1 MDTKLKKFNRSKAVK
16 STVAVLAV
24 VFFLIAGYYASIFAK
39 GFFIYSVQQS
49 DNYTQ
54 TYPFTHTLAWQDT
67 EKLFS
72 MLQVRSY
79 GSSDEAVEEFINDN
93 LDSTVVEYI
102 NDREKDALEAYN
114 TLKKYNFKTIEVID
128 RVIISVEYNQYICYF
143 DECGNRMKRIGN
155 DFYYSDWEE
164 DDVFDTTTTTAP
176 TTTMDTT
183 LTDTTAESETNNGNA
198 TNTTTVTVELSTTP
212 GDEFCSLIIG
222 CIEDLEECMRF
233 DISEET
239 IRNHYKNQRRGQL
252 STHYWEMYHNSMNA
266 QFDIQNINYALID
279 REKGVVATNC
289 GVVAEDTAETALKKV
304 GGDWQCSYVNGQ
316 TKVTGGKT
324 TVAPNTYSLLYEE
337 MLGSYDSS
345 LENAISNVLDPD
357 CELYYGVP
365 VTIAG
370 VDTMDFYS
378 ALSFLDAN
386 FRHTHL
392 AGTTP
397 SQLLTTAMWTTVI
410 CLVLSFA
417 CVIFL
422 MCVCGKD
429 KNGEVALSPLDKL
442 WPELHIVLALGVMAV
457 CAAGVVGLVVLEYD
471 TYSFYM
477 SEAMWKLYSI
487 AMPHSSLLTA
497 LLCGIFAVC
506 GLSCLLSL
514 IRSIKAKKFFKSLL
528 IYKILKLSFKAV
540 AFICK
545 KLWKLIRFICKKIKK
560 PFVYLYK
567 KFLFLVSTDYSRGK
581 GNRFKIIA
589 SAVIAGFL
597 FINAWLCF
605 AFGWESAEFL
615 FFLFMVPINA
625 VALLAALYGV
635 VSIDRIMK
643 GVYHIKQGDLDYK
656 INTTYM
662 PDFLKR
668 FAGDIATM
676 QSGMQNAIEGAVRD
690 QRMKAELITNVSHD
704 LKTPLTSIV
713 NYVDLLKRCEV
724 ENEDAKKYIDI
735 LEEKSQRMK
744 KLIED
749 LVEASK
755 ASTGNIEIHPISINL
770 CELMVQT
777 VGEYTEELE
786 KSGISI
792 IYRAPETP
800 VFILADGMKTSRIVE
815 NLFSNVKKYA
825 MPDTRVFVEVS
836 QSGNFGTVTI
846 KNISKNPIDVSAE
859 ELTQR
864 FVRGDTSRST
874 EGSGLGLSI
883 AESLCTLQN
892 GKLDIS
898 VDGDLFKAT
907 VYLPLNK

>member
-1 MDTKLKKFNRSKAVK
+1 MDTKLKKFNHSKAVK

-39 GFFIYSVQQS
+39 GFFIYSVQSS

-54 TYPFTHTLAWQDT
+54 TYPFIHTLSWQDT

-79 GSSDEAVEEFINDN
+79 GSSEEAVEEFINDN
-93 LDSTVVEYI
+93 LDSHMVDYI

-114 TLKKYNFKTIEVID
+114 TLKKYNFKTTEYFD
-128 RVIISVEYNQYICYF
+128 RVIISVEYNSHICYF
-143 DECGNRMKRIGN
+143 DEGGNRMKRIGN
-155 DFYYSDWEE
+155 DYFYCDSEE
-164 DDVFDTTTTTAP
+164 YAFDTTTTTAP
-176 TTTMDTT
+176 IISTTAPV
-183 LTDTTAESETNNGNA
+183 TDATAESEMSDDNPTNI
-198 TNTTTVTVELSTTP
+198 TTVVVEVSTIP
-212 GDEFCSLIIG
+212 GDEFYGRIIEH
-222 CIEDLEECMRF
+222 IETLQECMRV

-239 IRNHYKNQRRGQL
+239 IKNDYKNQRISQL
-252 STHYWEMYHNSMNA
+252 STYYWEMYHSSLNA
-266 QFDIQNINYALID
+266 QIDIQNINYALID

-289 GVVAEDTAETALKKV
+289 GVVAEDTAEAILKKV
-304 GGDWQCSYVNGQ
+304 GGDWQLSYVNGQ
-316 TKVTGGKT
+316 TKITGGET

-337 MLGSYDSS
+337 MLGSYDTSFEHAFGAYVE
-345 LENAISNVLDPD
+345 ENYEV
-357 CELYYGVP
+357 YYGAPVP
-365 VTIAG
+365 VAD

-378 ALSFLDAN
+378 ALSYLDSN

-392 AGTTP
+392 SGTTP
-397 SQLLTTAMWTTVI
+397 SQLLTTALWTTVI
-410 CLVLSFA
+410 CLVLSLA
-417 CVIFL
+417 CVVFL

-429 KNGEVALSPLDKL
+429 KNGEVTLSPLDKL
-442 WPELHIVLALGVMAV
+442 WPELHLVLALGVMAA
-457 CAAGVVGLVVLEYD
+457 CAAGVVGLIILEYD
-471 TYSFYM
+471 TYSFYL
-477 SEAMWKLYSI
+477 SEALWKLYTV
-487 AMPHSSLLTA
+487 AMPYSSTLTA
-497 LLCGIFAVC
+497 LLCGIFAAC
-506 GLSCLLSL
+506 GLSCLLSF

-528 IYKILKLSFKAV
+528 VYQLLRLLFKGTV
-540 AFICK
+540 FLCK
-545 KLWKLIRFICKKIKK
+545 KLWKLIRFLFGKIKK
-560 PFVYLYK
+560 PFIHLYH
-567 KFLFLVSTDYSRGK
+567 KFLFLVSTDYSRGN
-581 GNRFKIIA
+581 GNRFKIISA
-589 SAVIAGFL
+589 AVIAGFL

-615 FFLFMVPINA
+615 FFLFMIPINA
-625 VALLAALYGV
+625 VALLAALYAV

-643 GVYHIKQGDLDYK
+643 GVHHIKQGELDYK
-656 INTTYM
+656 IDTKYM
-662 PDFLKR
+662 PNFLKR
-668 FAGDIATM
+668 FADDIATM
-676 QSGMQNAIEGAVRD
+676 QSGMQSAIEGAVRD

-786 KSGISI
+786 KSGISL
-792 IYRAPETP
+792 IYRAPENP

-825 MPDTRVFVEVS
+825 MPDTRVFVDVS
-836 QSGNFGTVTI
+836 RNGNFGTVTI

-864 FVRGDTSRST
+864 FVRGDASRST

-892 GKLDIS
+892 GKLEIS